1 MRNELLEGVE
11 ELGRVE
17 RRRCNA
23 ADDGGARLRCRN
35 VGLRGVGYE
44 GEGSGRSE
52 EGVYTVVE
60 GAAQDVLRV
69 AVCTCVV
76 CVCVCACV
84 LRGSDTCELV
94 HVGVIL

>member
-52 EGVYTVVE
+52 EGVRVVE
-60 GAAQDVLRV
+60 GGGHQDVL
-69 AVCTCVV
+69 VV
-76 CVCVCACV
+76 S
-84 LRGSDTCELV
+84 LR
-94 HVGVIL
+94 